1 MTYSR
6 YLGLNMGR
14 RMTDSLAGW
23 VHASLSKGC
32 LILGH
37 RFLSQRVLVPSV
49 LLLSASGLCFCL
61 VLLVLSNRQGL
72 DNAEADVDGH
82 HEGDR
87 GAGEGA

>member
-14 RMTDSLAGW
+14 RMADSLSGW
-23 VHASLSKGC
+23 VHASLGKGC

-61 VLLVLSNRQGL
+61 VLLVLTIACFYSVCLYPVLAPNVHQL
-72 DNAEADVDGH
+72 FTFTA
-82 HEGDR
+82 
-87 GAGEGA
+87 